1 MASAANMANVEELV
15 LIWLIVPTGVWNVL
29 AMSISSN
36 PAAINGGLVAKPARN
51 SAVVIVDARV
61 LVFVSVTL
69 APRLLSARGCE
80 LE

>member
-1 MASAANMANVEELV
+1 
-15 LIWLIVPTGVWNVL
+15 
-29 AMSISSN
+29 
-36 PAAINGGLVAKPARN
+36 LVAKPARN

-69 APRLLSARGCE
+69 APRLLFARGCE